1 MAQVDEKQSK
11 VESSDFSSMK
21 VAELRDLLKGKKL
34 STQGRKAELIARL
47 EESEHPKLNDAKSIE
62 EDSKIDDELSKQNV
76 KNLETKE
83 EEDQNDNTD
92 SNFSSLKV
100 AELKDKKS
108 VNEIE
113 EKKDDDVPK
122 QNQNNFSDLVVL
134 NSKEK
139 PLSVSKTLGKYDDND
154 DGKMDHFEFVDHHTD
169 EVENKGIAG
178 IFDRFLDDNPQMR
191 GQRLS
196 LIHI

>member
-62 EDSKIDDELSKQNV
+62 EDSKIDDEPSKQNV
-76 KNLETKE
+76 KNLETKK

-100 AELKDKKS
+100 AELKELLKAKNLSISGRKVDL
-108 VNEIE
+108 ITRLE
-113 EKKDDDVPK
+113 ESEQSPIDQETADY
-122 QNQNNFSDLVVL
+122 
-134 NSKEK
+134 KEK
-139 PLSVSKTLGKYDDND
+139 TLVLHADIDN
-154 DGKMDHFEFVDHHTD
+154 
-169 EVENKGIAG
+169 I
-178 IFDRFLDDNPQMR
+178 
-191 GQRLS
+191 
-196 LIHI
+196 